1 MLSATRFGLLAA
13 ALAVVP
19 QIAPA
24 QSLSAE
30 EILKRIQ
37 QQREVL
43 ATQPKED
50 PATRT
55 IRPVPTAQ
63 TTTAETT
70 SPAESAAVVST
81 QPSRQP
87 ATQAVPETAATTP
100 AVTEEAQIVPAAVTE
115 ALPVMSDEMSINL
128 VVFFEFNSAILKAE
142 ARDELNKLCQ
152 ALALDTGSYEI
163 IGHTDAAGSDEYN
176 LILSRARA
184 EAVVEHLVSRC
195 DIAEDRLRA
204 HGMGEK
210 RLRNSTMPRD
220 SVNRRVEI
228 QVSS

>member
-55 IRPVPTAQ
+55 IRPVPVAPEAAAPE
-63 TTTAETT
+63 TTAE
-70 SPAESAAVVST
+70 SVAVVST

-87 ATQAVPETAATTP
+87 ATQTQPETAVTTP
-100 AVTEEAQIVPAAVTE
+100 VAPEVAQIVPAAVTE
-115 ALPVMSDEMSINL
+115 SLPVMSDEMSINL
-128 VVFFEFNSAILKAE
+128 VVFFEFNSAILKPE

-210 RLRNSTMPRD
+210 RLRNSTLPRD

>member
-55 IRPVPTAQ
+55 IRPVPVAPEAAAPE
-63 TTTAETT
+63 TTAE
-70 SPAESAAVVST
+70 SVAVVST

-87 ATQAVPETAATTP
+87 ATQTQPETAATTP
-100 AVTEEAQIVPAAVTE
+100 VAPEDAQIVPAAVTE
-115 ALPVMSDEMSINL
+115 SLPVMSDEMSINL
-128 VVFFEFNSAILKAE
+128 VVFFEFNSAILKPE

-210 RLRNSTMPRD
+210 RLRNSTLPRD